1 MTIADGQAPR
11 VLPGWLGP
19 EWELS
24 MAITLPDGTHAE
36 SGGLHGTF
44 ELGGT
49 AAGADDSQFDHH
61 AYLPINDTYPQ
72 GQANGMRWAVWE
84 T

>member
-24 MAITLPDGTHAE
+24 MQVCWQAHRLAALTIAFAQHAGGQKSRSADLHNDVAHMSQGNRPVDGLLVDYIASRCT
-36 SGGLHGTF
+36 
-44 ELGGT
+44 
-49 AAGADDSQFDHH
+49 
-61 AYLPINDTYPQ
+61 
-72 GQANGMRWAVWE
+72 
-84 T
+84 